1 MKQVIRKGLKDI
13 IVDEVPDPVLLP
25 HHVLVRPLY
34 SLISS
39 GTETASIHRDSLISE
54 VADNPGHLRK
64 IWDVAMKTGPVATV
78 AEVRAKFSE
87 YAVLGYSGAGV
98 VAARHATVTDL
109 QLGDYVAYG
118 GEGTGHGETILVGR
132 NLAARMPE
140 GVGCE
145 HACFATLGSIAM
157 NAVRTARIELGDV
170 VAVIGLGLVGQLV
183 AQLVRLQ
190 GGVVVGIDLNPGR
203 VDLARSLGADHGIA
217 GSSALE
223 GVRGLTDGRGV
234 DCSIVAAASKSPA
247 PAQHA
252 LTLCRDRGRIC
263 IVGAVGMEF
272 PWNDMYLKEIQL
284 YMSRAYGPG
293 SYDASYEKQGRDYPL
308 PYVRWT
314 ENRNMEEFLRLAGP
328 GGVQLQPLITHE
340 YSLDEAPKAYATIL
354 DRESASLAVVL
365 RYPSPPE
372 APYEPRTKV

>member
-39 GTETASIHRDSLISE
+39 GTETASIHRDSLLTE
-54 VADNPGHLRK
+54 VADNPSHLRK

-78 AEVRAKFSE
+78 AEVRAKFTE

-109 QLGDYVAYG
+109 EIGERVAYG

-140 GVGCE
+140 GVACE

-190 GGVVVGIDLNPGR
+190 GGVVVGIDLNARARGPG
-203 VDLARSLGADHGIA
+203 ARARRRS
-217 GSSALE
+217 
-223 GVRGLTDGRGV
+223 
-234 DCSIVAAASKSPA
+234 
-247 PAQHA
+247 
-252 LTLCRDRGRIC
+252 RDRGRFRAGRRC
-263 IVGAVGMEF
+263 AGSPTGAAWIARLWRR
-272 PWNDMYLKEIQL
+272 P
-284 YMSRAYGPG
+284 R
-293 SYDASYEKQGRDYPL
+293 
-308 PYVRWT
+308 
-314 ENRNMEEFLRLAGP
+314 NRRRRRS
-328 GGVQLQPLITHE
+328 T
-340 YSLDEAPKAYATIL
+340 
-354 DRESASLAVVL
+354 R
-365 RYPSPPE
+365 
-372 APYEPRTKV
+372 

>member
-13 IVDEVPDPVLLP
+13 IVDEVPDPALLP

-39 GTETASIHRDSLISE
+39 GTETASIHRDSLFSE
-54 VADNPGHLRK
+54 VADNPSHLRK
-64 IWDVAMKTGPVATV
+64 IGDVAMKTGPIATI
-78 AEVRAKFSE
+78 AEGPAKFTE

-109 QLGDYVAYG
+109 AIGERVAYG
-118 GEGTGHGETILVGR
+118 GEGTGHAETILVGR
-132 NLAARMPE
+132 NLAARMPD
-140 GVGCE
+140 GVACE

-190 GGVVVGIDLNPGR
+190 GGVVVGIDLN
-203 VDLARSLGADHGIA
+203 
-217 GSSALE
+217 GS
-223 GVRGLTDGRGV
+223 GV
-234 DCSIVAAASKSPA
+234 DCAIVAAASKSPA

-252 LTLCRDRGRIC
+252 LSLCRDRGRIC

-314 ENRNMEEFLRLAGP
+314 ENRNMEEFLRLVATGRID
-328 GGVQLQPLITHE
+328 VRPLITHE
-340 YSLDEAPKAYATIL
+340 FPLDDAAKAYDTIF
-354 DRESASLAVVL
+354 DPAAGSLAVLL
-365 RYPSPPE
+365 RFAAAALDNPV
-372 APYEPRTKV
+372 AAF